1 MRVLQVED
9 SATTAKSIELMLKAQ
24 GHACETVGCGEDALR
39 RVRERDYDLILLD
52 IMLPDIDGYEV
63 LKRLADWDIQTP
75 VLIQSGLIGNDKDR
89 AALGMI
95 DSLAKPYGS
104 KELQQRIAAITAR
117 EARDDDAIYK
127 PAAAKEAAAKEALA
141 KEASAK
147 EGSASERRGV
157 QRTRTIKSGMIA
169 YHQNTCDMECLILSL
184 SDGGAAL
191 QPQDML
197 NLPDSFILKVKDGA
211 VHECQVCW
219 RHANKMGVKFA
230 DA

>member
-9 SATTAKSIELMLKAQ
+9 SETTAKSIELMLKAQ
-24 GHACETVGCGEDALR
+24 GHACETVGCGEEALR

-75 VLIQSGLIGNDKDR
+75 VLIQSGLIGNDKDC

-104 KELQQRIAAITAR
+104 KELQQRIAAITER
-117 EARDDDAIYK
+117 EER
-127 PAAAKEAAAKEALA
+127 AAKKTDEAGP
-141 KEASAK
+141 SDV
-147 EGSASERRGV
+147 GSAGERRGA

-169 YHQNTCDMECLILSL
+169 YHQSTCDMGCLVLSL
-184 SDGGAAL
+184 SEDGAAL

-197 NLPDSFILKVKDGA
+197 NLPDNFVLKIKDGSL
-211 VHECQVCW
+211 HECQVCW

>member
-9 SATTAKSIELMLKAQ
+9 SATAAKSIELMLKAQ
-24 GHACETVGCGEDALR
+24 GHACETVTCGEDALR

-89 AALGMI
+89 AALGMV

-104 KELQQRIAAITAR
+104 KELQQSIAAIAER
-117 EARDDDAIYK
+117 QERAAGKADEAG
-127 PAAAKEAAAKEALA
+127 P
-141 KEASAK
+141 SAVS
-147 EGSASERRGV
+147 SAGERRGA

-184 SDGGAAL
+184 SDAGAAL

-197 NLPDSFILKVKDGA
+197 NLPDSFVLKIKDGT

>member
-24 GHACETVGCGEDALR
+24 GHACETVGCGEEALR

-63 LKRLADWDIQTP
+63 LKRLAEWDIQTP

-104 KELQQRIAAITAR
+104 KELQQRIAAITERQEHANEKVD
-117 EARDDDAIYK
+117 EAGPSDAD
-127 PAAAKEAAAKEALA
+127 PA
-141 KEASAK
+141 
-147 EGSASERRGV
+147 GERRGA

-169 YHQNTCDMECLILSL
+169 YHQNTCDMDCLVLSL

-191 QPQDML
+191 QPRDML
-197 NLPDSFILKVKDGA
+197 NLPDSFVLKIKDGS